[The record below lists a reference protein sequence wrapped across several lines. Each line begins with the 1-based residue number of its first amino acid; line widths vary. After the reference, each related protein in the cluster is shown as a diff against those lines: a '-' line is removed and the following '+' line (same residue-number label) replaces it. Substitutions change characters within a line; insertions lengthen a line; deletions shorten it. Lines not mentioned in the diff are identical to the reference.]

1 LNTATQTLRIVG
13 IGGTIRAHS
22 SSAKA
27 LQFCIDAAEALGAD
41 VQIFTGDA
49 LRLPLYEPG
58 SQDSVQTAMPMI
70 TALREADGIIIA
82 SPGYHGSISG
92 TVKNLLDFTED
103 MAHDERPYFDGRSVG
118 CIAVAAGWQAAAATL
133 AALRAVVHSLRGWP
147 TPMGITLNS
156 SSPQFTDLGDCV
168 LPETET
174 ALRVMVSQ
182 VLGFAA
188 LQRRTPLQDVD

>member
-1 LNTATQTLRIVG
+1 LDKAPRALRIVG
-13 IGGTIRAHS
+13 IGGTIRAQS

-27 LQFCIDAAEALGAD
+27 LQFCIDAAEALGAN
-41 VQIFTGDA
+41 VQMFTGDA

-58 SQDSVQTAMPMI
+58 AQDSVAAAMPMI
-70 TALREADGIIIA
+70 AALRESDGIIIA

-103 MAHDERPYFDGRSVG
+103 MAHDDRPYFDGRSVG
-118 CIAVAAGWQAAAATL
+118 CIAVAAGWQAAGATL

-156 SSPQFTDLGDCV
+156 SSPQFTDAGACILSD
-168 LPETET
+168 TEA
-174 ALRVMVSQ
+174 ALRLMVSQ
-182 VLGFAA
+182 VLGFAV
-188 LQRRTPLQDVD
+188 LQRGVQSEKPG